1 MDVPLSGNVLLY
13 DLPVEVLG
21 QALTDVTY
29 LDPSDEDED
38 KSLTRSLPFDLSFA
52 DGLMGA
58 TDVPSFSQ
66 VNNLGSVSDL
76 STVTGT
82 LPLAV

>member
-1 MDVPLSGNVLLY
+1 MDVPVSGDLMIYN
-13 DLPVEVLG
+13 LPVELLG
-21 QALTDVTY
+21 QAVTDVQY
-29 LDPSDEDED
+29 LSADEDED
-38 KSLTRSLPFDLSFA
+38 RSLTRDLPFDLSFA

-58 TDVPSFSQ
+58 TEVPSFSQ